1 MERNYQQ
8 HEADSPL
15 LPIHRH
21 NALDFCPTAFD
32 FKDIS
37 KQK

>member
-8 HEADSPL
+8 HEAVSPL
-15 LPIHRH
+15 LPIHGH
-21 NALDFCPTAFD
+21 NALGFWPTAFD

-37 KQK
+37 KQ